1 MYAAAGADF
10 FPPGTTG
17 SVLGFWTIFFGIGLI
32 LAPTVGGWIADLSG
46 SFVQAF
52 FVAAGTGVVAAFFI
66 TRIQK
71 VESAPNS

>member
-32 LAPTVGGWIADLSG
+32 LAPTLGGYIADMTG
-46 SFVQAF
+46 SFTWSF
-52 FVAAGTGVVAAFFI
+52 LAASATGLGAAFFI

-71 VESAPNS
+71 T